1 MRDEG
6 TAGVRGRHVNE
17 HADEEDEGIC
27 AQANEEITPEGWF
40 AHPRVT
46 VRYRHDTLVVPA
58 EQVDYVDVSPKQ
70 VVSIATAM
78 IPFLE
83 NDDANRALMGANM
96 QRQAVPLLRT
106 QAPLV
111 GTGMEYRA
119 ACDSGVVILAKSDGV
134 IERVSALE
142 IGLRCDD
149 GRLETYRMTKFM
161 RSNQGTCIN
170 QKPIVRKDERVVR
183 AMLSVE
189 RHCFVDSGLMGQAYV
204 DTSLPIGLQQT
215 ISKPSVVAR
224 MSELLLQSPAMQQ
237 QGAQAKLGRILEIGT
252 GCGYQAS
259 VLSHIAAEVYSIE
272 RLKGLHE
279 KAIANLRP
287 FRVPNIH
294 LILGD
299 GMQGFAAGAPYAGII
314 AAAGGEAIPQ
324 AWVDQLAMGGRI
336 VAPMAAGNGH
346 QVLVVIDKTPNGLQ
360 QSVLEAVLFVPL
372 KSGLA

>member
-1 MRDEG
+1 MSKPTFPARNQWSSAPPEPAARPQAPQQPVA
-6 TAGVRGRHVNE
+6 TAVPRGRLPAELFPQRHMVPLQQTGTVGQPGSSVAAGMRLRMVQE
-17 HADEEDEGIC
+17 L
-27 AQANEEITPEGWF
+27 QAN
-40 AHPRVT
+40 
-46 VRYRHDTLVVPA
+46 
-58 EQVDYVDVSPKQ
+58 
-70 VVSIATAM
+70 
-78 IPFLE
+78 
-83 NDDANRALMGANM
+83 
-96 QRQAVPLLRT
+96 
-106 QAPLV
+106 
-111 GTGMEYRA
+111 
-119 ACDSGVVILAKSDGV
+119 
-134 IERVSALE
+134 
-142 IGLRCDD
+142 GL
-149 GRLETYRMTKFM
+149 
-161 RSNQGTCIN
+161 Q
-170 QKPIVRKDERVVR
+170 DERVVR

-372 KSGLA
+372 KSGLT